1 MRKMLKISFIPR
13 FGRTAVSLLVLMS
26 CSLQVAAQEVTPS
39 ADFDA
44 GALLDAFRR
53 KPEPV
58 SEKPA
63 PVAQPIPL
71 EEKPFVPAQVDP
83 GRMPA
88 LAEHL
93 APYRKARFLDERHKI
108 APRLPVLGGDA
119 ITYFHLVSTLD
130 LAYLYATHGLWA
142 EVASISKSGVALQE
156 RLYGKNA
163 EADRE
168 LDLLKA
174 EMDRLGTL
182 ALLID
187 PRFSE
192 DREQARP
199 ILEAYAGTWSDVALY
214 RAILEIE
221 VGKTEEA
228 GPLLAPAKEILDTMP
243 AAWRAQILPILL
255 EGAVATGSQAMS
267 ETIFSDLTTLADR
280 TPEAMLPYLKGV
292 KSERD
297 GKYQEAMDLY
307 EKAAAHDDMFAQR
320 SRIARIKLGLTQGLL
335 DIEQARSELAIARN
349 TWHGDDLALSAL
361 RLAVDIERDTG
372 HPLEALLAIE
382 EIRIRYPE
390 ARDIIS
396 EREKWDL
403 VQAFYTP
410 EDGSERPFAD
420 LLAGHRRISALYG
433 SEFGFFKYAE
443 SMGDQLRSYGALRLA
458 GEEYA
463 RAIEAIETLEERF
476 GRDPEP
482 SEIIAGIFDRLRLKE
497 AETLLD
503 IGEPASARER
513 LAEPLR
519 NSSDNAS
526 VDKVVLLRAKAAYAS
541 GNFQEVDEGKMT
553 GPSAEHLR
561 LIASARMALGE
572 WGAARDGWIAL
583 FDLKGVKV
591 DKSDLDS
598 FTLASE
604 RAGKIGADEG
614 RIESLADLA
623 SDPVPAAYAAILAD
637 PIGGIDPLTRDVLT
651 SHINRADRTLKVAK
665 GDQP

>member
-1 MRKMLKISFIPR
+1 MLHTPLFPR
-13 FGRTAVSLLVLMS
+13 IGRTAVSLLVLMS
-26 CSLQVAAQEVTPS
+26 CSLQAYAQEGMPP

-53 KPEPV
+53 KPDPAP
-58 SEKPA
+58 EKPA
-63 PVAQPIPL
+63 QVAQPAAS
-71 EEKPFVPAQVDP
+71 EEKPFVAVQVEP

-93 APYRKARFLDERHKI
+93 APYRKARFLEERHKI

-119 ITYFHLVSTLD
+119 ITYFHLVATLD

-142 EVASISKSGVALQE
+142 ETGSISKSARALHD

-163 EADRE
+163 ETDRE
-168 LDLLKA
+168 LDLLRA
-174 EMDRLGTL
+174 EIDRLDGL
-182 ALLID
+182 VLLID
-187 PRFSE
+187 PRFSDE
-192 DREQARP
+192 RDRARP
-199 ILEAYAGTWSDVALY
+199 ILEAYAKTWPDANLY
-214 RAILEIE
+214 RAILEIQS
-221 VGKTEEA
+221 GKTEEA
-228 GPLLAPAKEILDTMP
+228 GPLLAAAKETLDGMP

-267 ETIFSDLTTLADR
+267 ETLFKDLTALAER
-280 TPEAMLPYLKGV
+280 TPEAMLPYLKGM
-292 KSERD
+292 KAEREAN
-297 GKYQEAMDLY
+297 YQEAMDLY
-307 EKAAAHDDMFAQR
+307 EKAAGHDDMFAQR
-320 SRIARIKLGLTQGLL
+320 SRIARIKLGLTQNLL

-403 VQAFYTP
+403 VQAFYAP

-420 LLAGHRRISALYG
+420 LLAGHRRISGLYG
-433 SEFGFFKYAE
+433 SEFGFLKYAE

-463 RAIEAIETLEERF
+463 RAIEAIDRLEEKS

-482 SEIIAGIFDRLRLKE
+482 AEILAGFHDRLTLKE
-497 AETLLD
+497 AEALLD
-503 IGEPASARER
+503 IGEPGSARER
-513 LAEPLR
+513 LTSPLR
-519 NSSDNAS
+519 DSSEKAK
-526 VDKVVLLRAKAAYAS
+526 VDRIVLLRAKAAYAS
-541 GNFQEVDEGKMT
+541 GNFSEVDDGKT
-553 GPSAEHLR
+553 SEPTPEHMR
-561 LIASARMALGE
+561 LIASARMALDE
-572 WGAARDGWIAL
+572 WDAAREEWIAL
-583 FDLKGVKV
+583 FEVQGVKIEQ
-591 DKSDLDS
+591 SDLDS

-604 RAGKIGADEG
+604 RAGKIAIDEG
-614 RIESLADLA
+614 RIKTLSDVA
-623 SDPVPAAYAAILAD
+623 SDPVPAAYAGILAD
-637 PIGGIDPLTRDVLT
+637 PIGGIAPLTRDVLT
-651 SHINRADRTLKVAK
+651 SHTERADRTLKVAK